1 MEYYLIRI
9 KSNPLDYEYIS
20 RAVFIKKKTA
30 DDFSFDCYRA
40 NLKTDILP
48 VVMIEGKRYIGLYGI
63 FVYRQYQHKGVLVS
77 FDGKT
82 SGLLEVP
89 KVKKITDS
97 FTVEVGKL
105 NKSVENLFER
115 LGVKEYEYEEK

>member
-9 KSNPLDYEYIS
+9 KSDPLDYDYIS
-20 RAVFIKKKTA
+20 CAVIIRKKTV
-30 DDFSFDCYRA
+30 DDFSFDCYGN

-63 FVYRQYQHKGVLVS
+63 FVYRQYQHKGVLVP

-82 SGLLEVP
+82 SGSLVVA
-89 KVKKITDS
+89 KVKKITNS
-97 FTVEVGKL
+97 FTVDVGDL
-105 NKSVENLFER
+105 NKNVDDLFQKI
-115 LGVKEYEYEEK
+115 GVKEYEYEEK